1 MIMEKSILILI
12 GLLMYTL
19 LVTMTLRRELEIRS
33 LNDLDKNNFK
43 KLENQ
48 LNMRMEIIIDIIY
61 K

>member
-1 MIMEKSILILI
+1 MEKSILILI